1 MQCKRDTTRPSLSIK
16 SIVVMAGIV
25 GAIAVVVL
33 AIQHSKD
40 LQVRPASGTASALAA
55 ASDQNN
61 QN

>member
-1 MQCKRDTTRPSLSIK
+1 MQDRRDTARPSLSIK

-25 GAIAVVVL
+25 GAIAIAVL
-33 AIQHSKD
+33 TIQQSND

-55 ASDQNN
+55 ASDQDN